1 MDICSIYGF
10 SLHRAS
16 ARIQARRKAAPVAK
30 ADLVCRNLGI
40 IKDGEVVADQALL
53 EFARRFEGQVQP

>member
-1 MDICSIYGF
+1 
-10 SLHRAS
+10 
-16 ARIQARRKAAPVAK
+16 VAK

-53 EFARRFEGQVQP
+53 EFARRFEGQVQPQVISALAALFKLNTDLGPCSAQH